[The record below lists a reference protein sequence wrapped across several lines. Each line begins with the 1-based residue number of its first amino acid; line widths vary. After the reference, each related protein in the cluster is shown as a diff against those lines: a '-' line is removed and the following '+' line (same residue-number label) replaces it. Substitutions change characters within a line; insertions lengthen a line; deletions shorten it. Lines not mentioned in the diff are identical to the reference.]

1 MAKIMDDSEKVDS
14 IDERSTVAAKQ
25 FGRYFL
31 LALIALVLVVVCLGA
46 GLFGLKNVV
55 EQVTAMT
62 DDQPLSRFEVFNKA
76 IDEVEKNVAEQYAE
90 HTQKMEADDI
100 SQMNLKFNG
109 IYNTA
114 HQSEQSFGLQI
125 KQFQAGMYQ
134 LASSTRGS
142 GEWFTYYKK
151 DVELLQQRSESRSSK
166 LIRYTKKAV
175 VAK

>member
-1 MAKIMDDSEKVDS
+1 MDDSEKVDS

-90 HTQKMEADDI
+90 HTQKWKQTI
-100 SQMNLKFNG
+100 SP
-109 IYNTA
+109 
-114 HQSEQSFGLQI
+114 
-125 KQFQAGMYQ
+125 
-134 LASSTRGS
+134 R
-142 GEWFTYYKK
+142 
-151 DVELLQQRSESRSSK
+151 
-166 LIRYTKKAV
+166 
-175 VAK
+175 